1 MSNRYWV
8 APPSRS
14 QHREFRWPR
23 RARGPPLF
31 RPHSLQYFHTC
42 CVRTLELPG
51 TGPSPTDRGSGLCLY
66 GLEKREALRGLQ
78 KRECEVEQGRPRRGG
93 EPRWRPFWQV
103 CESPSQ
109 ALGTSSPA
117 SARCSG
123 SGEGFSGT
131 LPAQILL
138 LAAFL
143 IPLSLPLTL
152 GQLWHRKTAML
163 RKAAVEAWGG
173 HAPTGELTAWITGQ
187 LWVRAAFSMAGGG
200 YNCYDRHIMIN

>member
-78 KRECEVEQGRPRRGG
+78 KRECKVEQREAAAGRRASLAPLLAGLRKSESGFGHQQPRFSTLQRQRGGIFWHPTRPDPPACSVPHPSLSPFDLRAALASEDSRALESSCGSLGKSCSHRGINSLDNRTALGEGCIQHGRRGLQLL
-93 EPRWRPFWQV
+93 W
-103 CESPSQ
+103 
-109 ALGTSSPA
+109 
-117 SARCSG
+117 SA
-123 SGEGFSGT
+123 
-131 LPAQILL
+131 
-138 LAAFL
+138 
-143 IPLSLPLTL
+143 
-152 GQLWHRKTAML
+152 H
-163 RKAAVEAWGG
+163 
-173 HAPTGELTAWITGQ
+173 
-187 LWVRAAFSMAGGG
+187 
-200 YNCYDRHIMIN
+200 YD